1 MPNIQS
7 PYFLGTS
14 TFGAGS
20 VGSIQC
26 EGLALGG
33 IVVLSGTVGAIT
45 LETTSSP
52 SGATFGTLRV
62 LNAPGGVTGAGTA
75 VIVTPSALGEA
86 VLFPSGIG
94 PVYNLRAT
102 VVGSAQTSGTFGV
115 YLRGLT

>member
-1 MPNIQS
+1 
-7 PYFLGTS
+7 
-14 TFGAGS
+14 
-20 VGSIQC
+20 
-26 EGLALGG
+26 
-33 IVVLSGTVGAIT
+33 
-45 LETTSSP
+45 
-52 SGATFGTLRV
+52 
-62 LNAPGGVTGAGTA
+62 VTGAGTA